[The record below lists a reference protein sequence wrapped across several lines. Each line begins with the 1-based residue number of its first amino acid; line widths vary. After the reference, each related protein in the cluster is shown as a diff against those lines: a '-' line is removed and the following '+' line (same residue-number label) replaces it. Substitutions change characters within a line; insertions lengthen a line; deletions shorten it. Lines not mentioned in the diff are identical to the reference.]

1 MQFEGVAV
9 MVVVTGIAVVSLS
22 LSSLWCCRSQLVWEK
37 VVVDISDVESWMLF
51 VFISI
56 VML

>member
-1 MQFEGVAV
+1 
-9 MVVVTGIAVVSLS
+9 MVFVTGIDVVSSS
-22 LSSLWCCRSQLVWEK
+22 LSSLWCCWSQLVREK

>member
-9 MVVVTGIAVVSLS
+9 MVIVTGIAVVSLS
-22 LSSLWCCRSQLVWEK
+22 LSSLWCCWSQLVREK